1 MTTPAQH
8 RHVLG
13 DEFAAA
19 SAPRVTPGH
28 IAVEPDTGDS
38 AMFRA
43 AVERAGGVVAALSEN
58 TRGLIW
64 LTYARADEL
73 SATLEANPQIS
84 WVQLPWAGVD
94 AFADPVR
101 EYARPDRVFT
111 SAKGAYAQPVAEHAL
126 GMIIALLRAFPRR
139 ARLTRWDEQM
149 IGTSL
154 YGRRVTIVG
163 AGGIARELMR
173 LLAPFDVAITIVR
186 RTDHPVDGA
195 EQTLTTD
202 RLPEALDTTDV
213 LVIAAA
219 HTAETRH
226 LISTREF
233 ERMKPAAVVVNI
245 ARGPLIDAAALEH
258 ALRNQLIAGAALD
271 VTDPEPLPEGHPLW
285 TAPNILITPHQA
297 DTPDMTA
304 PLLAVRIEH
313 NVRAFLGD
321 GRFVGVVDASAGY

>member
-1 MTTPAQH
+1 
-8 RHVLG
+8 
-13 DEFAAA
+13 
-19 SAPRVTPGH
+19 
-28 IAVEPDTGDS
+28 
-38 AMFRA
+38 MFRA
-43 AVERAGGVVAALSEN
+43 AVERAGGVVAPLSET

-64 LTYARADEL
+64 LTYARDDEL
-73 SATLEANPQIS
+73 SATLEAHPNIS

-94 AFADPVR
+94 AFTGTLNAHAPS
-101 EYARPDRVFT
+101 DRVFT
-111 SAKGAYAQPVAEHAL
+111 SAKGAFAQPVAEHAL

-139 ARLTRWDEQM
+139 ARLTAWDERV

-154 YGRRVTIVG
+154 YGLRVTIVG
-163 AGGIARELMR
+163 AGGIARELTR
-173 LLAPFDVAITIVR
+173 LLAPFDVSITIVR
-186 RTDHPVDGA
+186 RADHPVDGA

-202 RLPEALDTTDV
+202 RLTDVLETTDV

-219 HTAETRH
+219 HTAQTTH
-226 LISTREF
+226 LISTHEF
-233 ERMKPAAVVVNI
+233 ERMKPEAVVVNI
-245 ARGPLIDAAALEH
+245 ARGPLIDAAALDH
-258 ALRNQLIAGAALD
+258 ALRTGLIAGAALD

-285 TAPNILITPHQA
+285 SAPNILITPHQA

>member
-43 AVERAGGVVAALSEN
+43 AVERAGGVVAPLSEN

-94 AFADPVR
+94 AFSEPLRAH
-101 EYARPDRVFT
+101 ARPDRVFT

-139 ARLTRWDEQM
+139 ARLTRWDDQM

-173 LLAPFDVAITIVR
+173 LLAPFDVTITIVR
-186 RTDHPVDGA
+186 RTDHPVEGA
-195 EQTLTTD
+195 EHTLTTD
-202 RLPEALDTTDV
+202 RLPEVLDTTDV

-219 HTAETRH
+219 HTAQTRH

-233 ERMKPAAVVVNI
+233 ARMKPEAVLVNI
-245 ARGPLIDAAALEH
+245 ARGPLIDAAALAH
-258 ALRNQLIAGAALD
+258 ALRNELIAGAALD
-271 VTDPEPLPEGHPLW
+271 VTDPEPLPEGHTLW

-297 DTPDMTA
+297 DTPEMIA

-313 NVRAFLGD
+313 TVRAFLGD
-321 GRFVGVVDASAGY
+321 GRFIGVVDASAGY

>member
-1 MTTPAQH
+1 
-8 RHVLG
+8 
-13 DEFAAA
+13 
-19 SAPRVTPGH
+19 
-28 IAVEPDTGDS
+28 
-38 AMFRA
+38 MFRA
-43 AVERAGGVVAALSEN
+43 AVERAGGVVAPLSED

-64 LTYARADEL
+64 LTYARADQL
-73 SATLEANPQIS
+73 SATLEANPQIL

-94 AFADPVR
+94 AFAAPVR
-101 EYARPDRVFT
+101 DHARADRVFT

-139 ARLTRWDEQM
+139 ARLTAWDERI

-154 YGRRVTIVG
+154 YARRVTIVG

-173 LLAPFDVAITIVR
+173 LLAPFNVSITIVR
-186 RTDHPVDGA
+186 RTDHPVADA
-195 EQTLTTD
+195 EQTLTAD
-202 RLPEALDTTDV
+202 RLPEVLGTTDV

-219 HTAETRH
+219 HTAETTH

-233 ERMKPAAVVVNI
+233 ERMKPEAVVVNI
-245 ARGPLIDAAALEH
+245 ARGPLIDGAALEH
-258 ALRNQLIAGAALD
+258 ALRNGVIAGAALD

-285 TAPNILITPHQA
+285 SAPNILITPHQA
-297 DTPDMTA
+297 DTPEMTA

-321 GRFVGVVDASAGY
+321 GRFVGVVDSSAGY

>member
-1 MTTPAQH
+1 VRDH
-8 RHVLG
+8 
-13 DEFAAA
+13 
-19 SAPRVTPGH
+19 
-28 IAVEPDTGDS
+28 
-38 AMFRA
+38 
-43 AVERAGGVVAALSEN
+43 
-58 TRGLIW
+58 
-64 LTYARADEL
+64 ARA
-73 SATLEANPQIS
+73 
-84 WVQLPWAGVD
+84 
-94 AFADPVR
+94 
-101 EYARPDRVFT
+101 DRVFT

-126 GMIIALLRAFPRR
+126 GMTIALLRAFPRR
-139 ARLTRWDEQM
+139 ARLTRWDDQM

-163 AGGIARELMR
+163 AGGIAREMMR

-202 RLPEALDTTDV
+202 RLPDVLDTTDV

-297 DTPDMTA
+297 DTPEMIA

>member
-19 SAPRVTPGH
+19 NAPRVTPGH

-38 AMFRA
+38 AMFRS
-43 AVERAGGVVAALSEN
+43 AVERAGGVVAPLSEN

-64 LTYARADEL
+64 LTYSRADEL
-73 SATLEANPQIS
+73 SVTLEANPQIS

-94 AFADPVR
+94 AFAGPVR

-139 ARLTRWDEQM
+139 ARLTRWDDQM

-173 LLAPFDVAITIVR
+173 LLAPFDVTITIVR
-186 RTDHPVDGA
+186 RTDYPVEGA
-195 EQTLTTD
+195 EHTLTTD
-202 RLPEALDTTDV
+202 RLPEVLDTTDV

-219 HTAETRH
+219 HTAQTRH
-226 LISTREF
+226 LISTPEF
-233 ERMKPAAVVVNI
+233 ARMKPEAVVVNI
-245 ARGPLIDAAALEH
+245 ARGPLIDAAALDH
-258 ALRNQLIAGAALD
+258 ALRNELIAGAALD
-271 VTDPEPLPEGHPLW
+271 VTDPEPLPEGHTLW
-285 TAPNILITPHQA
+285 TARNILITPHQA

-321 GRFVGVVDASAGY
+321 GRFIGVVDASAGY

>member
-1 MTTPAQH
+1 
-8 RHVLG
+8 V
-13 DEFAAA
+13 D
-19 SAPRVTPGH
+19 
-28 IAVEPDTGDS
+28 
-38 AMFRA
+38 
-43 AVERAGGVVAALSEN
+43 

-73 SATLEANPQIS
+73 SATLEANPEIS
-84 WVQLPWAGVD
+84 WVQLPFAGVD

-101 EYARPDRVFT
+101 EHARADRVFT

-139 ARLTRWDEQM
+139 ARLTRWDEQI

-154 YGRRVTIVG
+154 YGLRVTIVG

-173 LLAPFDVAITIVR
+173 LLDPFDVEVTIVR
-186 RTDHPVDGA
+186 RTDHPVAGA
-195 EQTLTTD
+195 HQTLTTD
-202 RLPEALDTTDV
+202 RLTETLGTTDV

-219 HTAETRH
+219 HTDETRH
-226 LISTREF
+226 LMSTREF
-233 ERMKPAAVVVNI
+233 ERMKPEAVVVNI
-245 ARGPLIDAAALEH
+245 ARGPLNDAAALDH
-258 ALRNQLIAGAALD
+258 ALRNGLIAGAALD

-285 TAPNILITPHQA
+285 SAPNILITPHQA

>member
-1 MTTPAQH
+1 VTTPAQH

-19 SAPRVTPGH
+19 RAPLVVSGPIAIEPEKGNSAV
-28 IAVEPDTGDS
+28 
-38 AMFRA
+38 FRA
-43 AVERAGGVVAALSEN
+43 AVERAGGVVAPLSEN

-64 LTYARADEL
+64 LTYARGDEL
-73 SATLEANPQIS
+73 STTLEAHPHIS

-101 EYARPDRVFT
+101 VHARPDRVFT
-111 SAKGAYAQPVAEHAL
+111 SAKGAFAQPVAEHAL

-139 ARLTRWDEQM
+139 ARLTAWDDR
-149 IGTSL
+149 ILGTSL
-154 YGRRVTIVG
+154 YGLRVTIVG

-173 LLAPFDVAITIVR
+173 LLAPFDVSITIVR
-186 RTDHPVDGA
+186 RTDHPVAGA

-202 RLPEALDTTDV
+202 RLTDVLETTDV

-219 HTAETRH
+219 HTAQTTH
-226 LISTREF
+226 LISTHEF
-233 ERMKPAAVVVNI
+233 ERMKPEAVVVNI
-245 ARGPLIDAAALEH
+245 ARGPLIDAAALDH
-258 ALRNQLIAGAALD
+258 ALRSGLIAGAALD
-271 VTDPEPLPEGHPLW
+271 VTDPEPLPEGHALW
-285 TAPNILITPHQA
+285 SAPNILITPHQA

>member
-19 SAPRVTPGH
+19 SAPRVTPGDV
-28 IAVEPDTGDS
+28 AVEPQTGDS

-43 AVERAGGVVAALSEN
+43 AVERAGGVVAPLSET

-64 LTYARADEL
+64 LTYARDVEL
-73 SATLEANPQIS
+73 SATLEAHPNIS

-94 AFADPVR
+94 AFTGTLNAHAPS
-101 EYARPDRVFT
+101 DRVFT
-111 SAKGAYAQPVAEHAL
+111 SAKGAFAQPVAEHAL

-139 ARLTRWDEQM
+139 ARLTAWDERV

-154 YGRRVTIVG
+154 YGLRVTIVG

-173 LLAPFDVAITIVR
+173 LLAPFDVSITIVR
-186 RTDHPVDGA
+186 RADHPVDGA

-202 RLPEALDTTDV
+202 RLTDVLETTDV

-219 HTAETRH
+219 HTAQTTH
-226 LISTREF
+226 LISTHEF
-233 ERMKPAAVVVNI
+233 ERMKPEAVVVNI
-245 ARGPLIDAAALEH
+245 ARGPLIDAAALDH
-258 ALRNQLIAGAALD
+258 ALRNGLIAGAALD

-285 TAPNILITPHQA
+285 SAPNILITPHQA

>member
-19 SAPRVTPGH
+19 SAPRVTSGH
-28 IAVEPDTGDS
+28 ISVAPDTGDS
-38 AMFRA
+38 AVFRA
-43 AVERAGGVVAALSEN
+43 AVERAGGVVAPLSEN

-64 LTYARADEL
+64 LTYSRADEL

-94 AFADPVR
+94 AFSEPLRAH
-101 EYARPDRVFT
+101 ARPDRVFT
-111 SAKGAYAQPVAEHAL
+111 SAKGAYAQPVAEHAV

-139 ARLTRWDEQM
+139 ARLTRWDDQM

-163 AGGIARELMR
+163 AGGIAREIMR
-173 LLAPFDVAITIVR
+173 LLAPFDVTITIVR

-202 RLPEALDTTDV
+202 RLPEALDATDV

-219 HTAETRH
+219 HTAETRY
-226 LISTREF
+226 LISTPEF
-233 ERMKPAAVVVNI
+233 ARMKPEAVVVNI
-245 ARGPLIDAAALEH
+245 ARGPLIDAAALDH
-258 ALRNQLIAGAALD
+258 ALRNELIAGAALD
-271 VTDPEPLPEGHPLW
+271 VTDPEPLPEGHTLW

-297 DTPDMTA
+297 DTPEMIA

-321 GRFVGVVDASAGY
+321 GRFIGVVDASAGY